1 MTSQMYL
8 TLSYSILFV
17 CHGHYHST
25 VKFVILFSEASN
37 VCVPSTKL
45 QIVDIHFVVKANEYF
60 RFHSVVTGYKIS
72 AMLHKS

>member
-25 VKFVILFSEASN
+25 VKFVILSLRLPT
-37 VCVPSTKL
+37 CVPSTKL